1 MIDVSIAA
9 TGFCLLILMMA
20 LGFHVAVAMFA
31 VSIAGAVA
39 YLGVPAALEYGTQ
52 LWGAGNNF
60 VLTAIPLFVLLGEIL
75 VRGGFTDKM
84 YRSLADWLYWL
95 PGGLLHTN
103 IVASGMLAAVSGS
116 SVATAATIGTI
127 AIPALEHRKYDQR
140 MVLGSIAAG
149 ATLGILIPPSINLI
163 LYGAMTG
170 NSVGKLYL
178 AGIIPGILLALLF
191 MGVIVVWG
199 LRSPGMGREAETID
213 PLGVRLRR
221 LKDLLPPVVIFTL
234 VMGSIYLGWAT
245 PTESAALAVVG
256 AFFLTALAGRLSFK
270 MLHECFERTILITAM
285 ILLITSA
292 AFYLTFVLGLMGV
305 PEIMADFVTRLNASP
320 SSLILALTI
329 FYLILGCFFD
339 ALAMIV
345 GTIPIVYPMTM
356 AVGIDPIW
364 FGIFLVLMAE
374 LALITPPMG
383 MNLYVVQGVRK
394 EGSISTVI
402 VGTLP
407 FLVVMLLFVFL
418 VFAFPFLVTWLPEV
432 AF

>member
-1 MIDVSIAA
+1 MIDVNVALG
-9 TGFCLLILMMA
+9 GFCVLILFMG
-20 LGFHVAVAMFA
+20 LGFHVAVSMFV
-31 VSIAGAVA
+31 VSLLGASL
-39 YLGVPAALEYGTQ
+39 YLGLPAALEYGTQ
-52 LWGAGNNF
+52 FWGAGNSF
-60 VLTAIPLFVLLGEIL
+60 VLIAIPLFVLLGEIL

-84 YRSLADWLYWL
+84 YRSLADWVYWL

-127 AIPALEHRKYDQR
+127 AIPALKVRKYDQR
-140 MVLGSIAAG
+140 LVLGSIAAG

-178 AGIIPGILLALLF
+178 AGFIPGIVLMLLF
-191 MGVIVVWG
+191 MLVIVVWCLCNPKAVG
-199 LRSPGMGREAETID
+199 TVDALD
-213 PLGVRLRR
+213 PFKVRVGR
-221 LKDLLPPVVIFTL
+221 LKDLLPPVVIFGL

-256 AFFLTALAGRLSFK
+256 ALFLTALAGKLNFA
-270 MLHECFERTILITAM
+270 MLHECFTKTVSITAM
-285 ILLITSA
+285 ILLITSS

-305 PEIMADFVTRLNASP
+305 PDIMADFVTGMNATP
-320 SSLILALTI
+320 TSLIVALTI
-329 FYLILGCFFD
+329 FYFILGCFFD
-339 ALAMIV
+339 ALAMVV
-345 GTIPIVYPMTM
+345 GTIPIVYPMIT

-374 LALITPPMG
+374 LALITPPVG

-402 VGTLP
+402 AGTMP
-407 FLVVMLLFVFL
+407 FLVVMLLFVVLIF
-418 VFAFPFLVTWLPEV
+418 VFPALATWLPSV

>member
-1 MIDVSIAA
+1 
-9 TGFCLLILMMA
+9 
-20 LGFHVAVAMFA
+20 
-31 VSIAGAVA
+31 
-39 YLGVPAALEYGTQ
+39 
-52 LWGAGNNF
+52 
-60 VLTAIPLFVLLGEIL
+60 
-75 VRGGFTDKM
+75 
-84 YRSLADWLYWL
+84 
-95 PGGLLHTN
+95 
-103 IVASGMLAAVSGS
+103 
-116 SVATAATIGTI
+116 
-127 AIPALEHRKYDQR
+127 

-199 LRSPGMGREAETID
+199 LRSPGMGSEAETVD

-256 AFFLTALAGRLSFK
+256 AFALTALAGRLSFK
-270 MLHECFERTILITAM
+270 MLHECFERTILIMAM

-329 FYLILGCFFD
+329 FYLILIEIGRASCRER
-339 ALAMIV
+339 V
-345 GTIPIVYPMTM
+345 
-356 AVGIDPIW
+356 
-364 FGIFLVLMAE
+364 
-374 LALITPPMG
+374 
-383 MNLYVVQGVRK
+383 
-394 EGSISTVI
+394 
-402 VGTLP
+402 
-407 FLVVMLLFVFL
+407 
-418 VFAFPFLVTWLPEV
+418 
-432 AF
+432 

>member
-1 MIDVSIAA
+1 MKSFV
-9 TGFCLLILMMA
+9 TVF
-20 LGFHVAVAMFA
+20 
-31 VSIAGAVA
+31 
-39 YLGVPAALEYGTQ
+39 PAA
-52 LWGAGNNF
+52 
-60 VLTAIPLFVLLGEIL
+60 VLCSVF
-75 VRGGFTDKM
+75 
-84 YRSLADWLYWL
+84 L
-95 PGGLLHTN
+95 P
-103 IVASGMLAAVSGS
+103 A
-116 SVATAATIGTI
+116 
-127 AIPALEHRKYDQR
+127 
-140 MVLGSIAAG
+140 AAG
-149 ATLGILIPPSINLI
+149 SAEAADPK
-163 LYGAMTG
+163 AMRVVG
-170 NSVGKLYL
+170 NFSTNYKHVELEKPFFVDLPQS
-178 AGIIPGILLALLF
+178 AGLEFRTSYNTMDAVNVKAEDALRL
-191 MGVIVVWG
+191 
-199 LRSPGMGREAETID
+199 LRSGTFDVMSVQIGMAARDDPFLEGID
-213 PLGVRLRR
+213 LVGVSTN

-256 AFFLTALAGRLSFK
+256 AFALTALAGRLSFK

-407 FLVVMLLFVFL
+407 FLVVLSSWSSHSLS
-418 VFAFPFLVTWLPEV
+418 W
-432 AF
+432 